1 VTARLVRMLPL
12 FLWAMALSMVLG
24 LLAIPIIQ
32 GHAISEVAADPIV
45 IVFLVF
51 VLAFVSVGAL
61 VASKR
66 PGNPLGW
73 VMLAAGIAYSVA
85 GISTAWVEEFVDP
98 GMQTSLP
105 ASYLGWVSSWMWG
118 IGPFISGT
126 YLLLLF
132 PDGHLPSPRWRPV
145 ARAIGVGIVMVVAEI
160 AFKPGPMDID
170 APVEISN
177 PLGIGAMGTPIGILG
192 GIGAAIAFAGILV
205 SVASLFVRYRRAAV
219 QTRMQIR
226 WLAFAAAA
234 AVLFVTGGAAIEAV
248 VGSDA
253 TELNNIIVTVSLTML
268 PISIGVA
275 ILRYRL
281 YDIDRIINR
290 TIVYTVVTG
299 SAVAVYAGTVF
310 VVGTVVVGS
319 SDNLTVAVATLAAA
333 AVFRPALKWVQSF
346 VDRRFYRHK
355 YDAQHTIDAFGVRLR
370 EETDLDE
377 LTGDLVALVRT
388 TMQPETVSV
397 WLTGS
402 EKTAGASRL
411 VGKASSDLAETPPAR

>member
-1 VTARLVRMLPL
+1 VAENAGDAAVTRQLLRGLPL
-12 FLWAMALSMVLG
+12 LLWIAALSMVLG
-24 LLAIPIIQ
+24 LLAIPMIQ
-32 GHAISEVAADPIV
+32 GRAISEVAADPLV
-45 IVFLVF
+45 VVFLVF

-61 VASKR
+61 VATKR
-66 PGNPLGW
+66 PENPLGW

-85 GISTAWVEEFVDP
+85 GISTGWVEEFVEP
-98 GMQTSLP
+98 GMQNSLP
-105 ASYLGWVSSWMWG
+105 AIYLGWVSSWMWG

-132 PDGHLPSPRWRPV
+132 PDGHVPSPRWRPV
-145 ARAIGVGIVMVVAEI
+145 ARAIGVGIVMVVTGI
-160 AFKPGPMDID
+160 AFKPGPMEVD
-170 APVEISN
+170 APVEINN
-177 PLGIGAMGTPIGILG
+177 PLGIGATGMPIGIVG
-192 GIGAAIAFAGILV
+192 GIGAAIVFAGILL
-205 SVASLFVRYRRAAV
+205 SVGSLFVRYRRAVV

-234 AVLFVTGGAAIEAV
+234 ALLLVTAATAIEAV

-253 TELNNIIVTVSLTML
+253 TELNNIIVTVSLTTL

-290 TIVYTVVTG
+290 TIVYALVTG

-310 VVGTVVVGS
+310 VVGTVLVGP

-333 AVFRPALKWVQSF
+333 AVFRPALKRVQAF
-346 VDRRFYRHK
+346 VDRRFYRRK
-355 YDAQHTIDAFGVRLR
+355 YDAQHTIDAFGTRLR

-377 LTGDLVALVRT
+377 LTGDLIAVVRT
-388 TMQPETVSV
+388 TMQPEHVSV
-397 WLTGS
+397 WLRT
-402 EKTAGASRL
+402 EESRL
-411 VGKASSDLAETPPAR
+411 